1 MKNLKVK
8 AAITD
13 TRDLGELCSFRN
25 SIWLQTKK
33 QRAQGTL
40 GYNAF
45 LHTLKLKFQDDQ
57 LILNDIEVFDLTSI
71 YINKAFSE
79 KKGTWVFINKEF
91 SNEHIAELKSF
102 IEDFE

>member
-1 MKNLKVK
+1 MENIKVT

-13 TRDLGELCSFRN
+13 TKNLKDLCSFRN
-25 SIWLQTKK
+25 SIWSQTER
-33 QRAQGTL
+33 QRERGIL
-40 GYNAF
+40 GHKAVLY
-45 LHTLKLKFQDDQ
+45 TLKIKFQDDQ